1 MTLPR
6 RLPLSAD
13 QRTIAAQL
21 LRFAISGGFV
31 TLLGVG
37 IYALAATHFGLAP
50 LLATLAA
57 YAVSGVVGYLL
68 HSRFSFRGHGQRD
81 NLARTGSRFF
91 ASMALGYALNSLF
104 VWILTGPIGGAWWWP
119 VPMMIFATPLI
130 VFVVSRKW
138 VFA

>member
-1 MTLPR
+1 MTPPP
-6 RLPLSAD
+6 RLPFSAA
-13 QRTIAAQL
+13 QRTLALQL
-21 LRFAISGGFV
+21 VRFAVSGGLV

-37 IYALAATHFGLAP
+37 IYALAASRLGWSP
-50 LLATLAA
+50 LLATFAA
-57 YAVSGVVGYLL
+57 YAVAGVVGYLL
-68 HSRFSFRGHGQRD
+68 HSRFSFAGHGRRD

-104 VWILTGPIGGAWWWP
+104 VWVLTGPLDGAWWWP
-119 VPMMIFATPLI
+119 VPMMIFVTPLV

>member
-1 MTLPR
+1 MTPPR
-6 RLPLSAD
+6 RLPLSAA
-13 QRTIAAQL
+13 QRTLAAQL
-21 LRFAISGGFV
+21 LRFAVSGGLV

-37 IYALAATHFGLAP
+37 IYALAASRFGWPP

-68 HSRFSFRGHGQRD
+68 HSRFSFAGHGRRD
-81 NLARTGSRFF
+81 SIARTGSRFF
-91 ASMALGYALNSLF
+91 ASMAFGYALNSLF
-104 VWILTGPIGGAWWWP
+104 VWGLTGPLGGAWWWP
-119 VPMMIFATPLI
+119 VPMMIFVTPLI